1 MTSSDYDEYVVYLR
15 NVSDEE
21 LYYETE
27 DTFAQIGDEDE
38 GIKYTLCIAE
48 ERSRHVRLAR

>member
-1 MTSSDYDEYVVYLR
+1 MTSADYDEYVAYLQSIS
-15 NVSDEE
+15 SDE

-38 GIKYTLCIAE
+38 SIKYTLCIAE
-48 ERSRHVRLAR
+48 ERSRHGRLAR